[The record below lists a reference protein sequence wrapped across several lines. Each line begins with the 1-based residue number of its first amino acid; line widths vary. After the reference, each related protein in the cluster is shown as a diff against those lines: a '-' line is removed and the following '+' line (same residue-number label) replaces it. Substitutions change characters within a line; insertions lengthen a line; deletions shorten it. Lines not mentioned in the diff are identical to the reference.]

1 MIEQKLD
8 LVRTPCGMYR
18 RIGVVPHGL
27 VVLFLFLLFGVFQ
40 SHFLAI
46 FMWWFSD
53 LSLWDSVRD
62 VCLIPS

>member
-27 VVLFLFLLFGVFQ
+27 VVLFLFLLFGVF
-40 SHFLAI
+40 
-46 FMWWFSD
+46 
-53 LSLWDSVRD
+53 
-62 VCLIPS
+62 